1 MTMAQ
6 ASKDDQLLE
15 TALGLFA
22 THGYHAVGVDRIKD
36 AAGVAKMTLYKH
48 FPTKDILIER
58 VLQRRDEHM
67 RASLLAAVEAARAR
81 ESGGEKGGERGGE
94 KARAK
99 GALAQLRAVFEW
111 HRQWFAQPDF
121 HGCMFI
127 KASEEFLDDASAIRE
142 AARLHKRWLQ
152 DLMAGVLR
160 QAGVRQHAALA
171 AHLLV
176 VLDGL
181 IVNANLFRGQ
191 DQVGASWKLVQSLL
205 APHLPA
211 RPAALGRG

>member
-1 MTMAQ
+1 MAQ
-6 ASKDDQLLE
+6 ASKEDQLLE

-36 AAGVAKMTLYKH
+36 ASGVAKMTLYKH

-58 VLQRRDEHM
+58 VLQRRDEGM
-67 RASLLAAVEAARAR
+67 RASLQAAVDAA
-81 ESGGEKGGERGGE
+81 

-99 GALAQLRAVFEW
+99 TSSRAPLAPLRAVFEW
-111 HRQWFAQPDF
+111 HRQWFARPDF

-142 AARLHKRWLQ
+142 VSRVHKRWLR
-152 DLMAGVLR
+152 DLLAGLLHE
-160 QAGVRQHAALA
+160 AGVRQHGAMAD
-171 AHLLV
+171 HLLI

-191 DQVGASWKLVQSLL
+191 DQVGACWKLVQALL
-205 APHLPA
+205 APHLPVA
-211 RPAALGRG
+211 DQASRRTGASVGASSTSC